1 MLALQPYRQ
10 AFEAYRW
17 RYWRSIVLRALD
29 VAQLGMA
36 LRDLEHD
43 ALVLP
48 SLTGMGMLDTGD
60 RVGMA

>member
-1 MLALQPYRQ
+1 M
-10 AFEAYRW
+10 
-17 RYWRSIVLRALD
+17 LRALD

-48 SLTGMGMLDTGD
+48 SLPGMGMLDTGD
-60 RVGMA
+60 AIGMA

>member
-1 MLALQPYRQ
+1 MGLTAGGIGAHLTM
-10 AFEAYRW
+10 
-17 RYWRSIVLRALD
+17 LRALD

-48 SLTGMGMLDTGD
+48 SLPGMGMLDTGD
-60 RVGMA
+60 AIGMA